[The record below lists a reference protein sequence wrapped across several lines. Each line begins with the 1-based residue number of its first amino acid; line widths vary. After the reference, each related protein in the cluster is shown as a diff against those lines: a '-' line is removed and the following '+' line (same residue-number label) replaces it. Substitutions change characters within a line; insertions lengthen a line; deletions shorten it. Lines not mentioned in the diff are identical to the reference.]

1 VSGARTLAFLLA
13 VPLLLGSAAAAA
25 PPDPLTLERT
35 IPLGQVQGRIDHMA
49 VDLARERL
57 FVAELG
63 NGSLGVVDLEK
74 GEVAQRIGG
83 LEEPQGVAYVP
94 GADLLY
100 VASGGDGTLRR
111 YAGADLGPA
120 GVAEL
125 GQDADNVR
133 VDPRG
138 GRVVVG
144 YGDGALALVEA
155 GSGTKAGE
163 IALPGHPESFR
174 LEADGARA
182 FVNVPAAR
190 QVVVVDRDAGR
201 QVAAWDVP
209 GRDNFPMILDE
220 ASGRL
225 LVVDRHPPELLVLD
239 TASGK
244 VVARL
249 PTCGDA
255 DDVFWDAKRERVY
268 VSCGEGAVDIVQRR
282 GDAYE
287 ELARV
292 PTASGARTA
301 LFVPELD
308 RLYVAVRAGK
318 GEGAAI
324 RVLRPAS

>member
-1 VSGARTLAFLLA
+1 VPGRGALALLLA
-13 VPLLLGSAAAAA
+13 APLLGSAAAAA
-25 PPDPLTLERT
+25 PPDALTLEHT
-35 IPLGQVQGRIDHMA
+35 IPLGEVRGRIDHMA
-49 VDLARERL
+49 VDLARHRL

-74 GEVAQRIGG
+74 GEVAKRIGG
-83 LEEPQGVAYVP
+83 LKEPQGVAYVP
-94 GADLLY
+94 GADLVY

-120 GVAEL
+120 GVAKL
-125 GQDADNVR
+125 GDDADNVR

-144 YGDGALALVEA
+144 YGDGALALVDA
-155 GSGTKAGE
+155 ASGEKTGE

-174 LEADGARA
+174 LEAGGPRA
-182 FVNVPAAR
+182 FVNVPTAR

-201 QVAAWDVP
+201 QVAAWKLD
-209 GRDNFPMILDE
+209 GRDNFPMALDE
-220 ASGRL
+220 AGGRL

-239 TASGK
+239 TGSGK

-255 DDVFWDAKRERVY
+255 DDVFWDAKRERAY
-268 VSCGEGAVDIVQRR
+268 VSCGEGMVDIVRRR
-282 GDAYE
+282 GDTYE

-292 PTASGARTA
+292 PTTSGARTA

-308 RLYVAVRAGK
+308 RLYVAARAGD
-318 GEGAAI
+318 GRGAAI
-324 RVLRPAS
+324 RVLRPEP

>member
-1 VSGARTLAFLLA
+1 MPAPRSLALLLA
-13 VPLLLGSAAAAA
+13 VPLLGAAAAAA
-25 PPDPLTLERT
+25 PTDPLTLERE

-74 GEVAQRIGG
+74 GKVLKRVGG
-83 LEEPQGVAYVP
+83 LKEPQGVAYVP

-120 GVAEL
+120 GVAKL
-125 GQDADNVR
+125 GDDADNVR

-144 YGDGALALVEA
+144 YGDGALALVDA
-155 GSGTKAGE
+155 ASGKRTGE

-174 LEADGARA
+174 LEAGGPRA
-182 FVNVPAAR
+182 FVNVPEAR
-190 QVVVVDRDAGR
+190 QVVVVDREAGR
-201 QVAAWDVP
+201 QVAAWKLD
-209 GRDNFPMILDE
+209 GRDNFPMALDE
-220 ASGRL
+220 AGGRL
-225 LVVDRHPPELLVLD
+225 LVVDRHPAELLILD
-239 TASGK
+239 TGSGE

-255 DDVFWDAKRERVY
+255 DDVFLDAKRDRVY
-268 VSCGEGAVDIVQRR
+268 VSCGEGVVDVVGRR
-282 GDAYE
+282 GDTYE

-308 RLYVAVRAGK
+308 RLYVAMRAGK

-324 RVLRPAS
+324 RVMQPVP